1 MSQQINLYQPIFRQ
15 QKILFSARTLL
26 IMSAGFVVVLLLW
39 STLLGQRVA
48 TLEAELERQRQS
60 EQRAL
65 TQLTSLRE
73 ALPETTPDE
82 TLQRRI
88 EQLEQQRARLR
99 TSLQALDQAQPAA
112 GARLP
117 ERLAA
122 LSRRQPDGM
131 WLTELRLDER
141 RNDVVLRGRAL
152 SASLVPDYLNALGQE
167 PVISG
172 TGFRQ
177 VRLEATD
184 DHIPGVHFFISTHGE
199 EDAR

>member
-26 IMSAGFVVVLLLW
+26 IMSVGFVVVLLLW